1 MTTRRAFVRA
11 ALGTVASAPLWSC
24 AKRSDRIPI
33 RVLHIETNR
42 DVLAVWEASA
52 REFEAIHPE
61 ARVEFRV
68 LEAAA
73 FKARLPTLLQ
83 SDRGP
88 HLFYS
93 WGGALVDVQRSAGL
107 LEDISS
113 HLQPSYVARFMPLA
127 LDAYRRDGRY
137 YGLPY
142 LATEIGLLANR
153 DILRDARI
161 DIESLGDWQSFLSAV
176 KRLRARGITPITAGG
191 MDRWPL
197 SLIHSHLALRVGG
210 KDELLRAM
218 ENADPGFSSA
228 PYLQATRAYEDLVAL
243 RPFQGGVLGSKAQT
257 ALAEFAGGRAA
268 FLMHGSWFY
277 RQAAALQSHGD
288 ARLFERFA
296 FMGFPRVAGGAG
308 EASETQGQLNGW
320 LVRRGAPPLAIEF
333 LKHWL
338 DTKTQRRLAEGGFI
352 VPANL
357 EAQRH
362 ASGPLQTVAERL
374 NALQFLQIEWT
385 TLLGPNGG
393 GAAADAAAGLTGA
406 TMSAAEALALIDR
419 GWRIDQNNMSPES
432 ARVQA
437 R

>member
-1 MTTRRAFVRA
+1 MSTRRAFIRA
-11 ALGTVASAPLWSC
+11 ALGTAAVAPLWSC
-24 AKRSDRIPI
+24 AKRSDRTAI

-42 DVLAVWEASA
+42 EVLAVWEASA
-52 REFEAIHPE
+52 REFEARYPE

-88 HLFYS
+88 HIFYS

-127 LDAYRRDGRY
+127 LEAYRREGRF

-153 DILRDARI
+153 DILHDANI
-161 DIESLGDWQSFLSAV
+161 DIESLGDWQSFLSSV
-176 KRLRARGITPITAGG
+176 GRLRAKGITPITAGG

-210 KDELLRAM
+210 KGELLRAM
-218 ENADPGFSSA
+218 ETPNPGFNSA
-228 PYLQATRAYEDLVAL
+228 SYLQATQAFEELIAL
-243 RPFQGGVLGSKAQT
+243 RPFQGGVLGAKAQT
-257 ALAEFAGGRAA
+257 ALAEFAAGRAA

-277 RQAAALQSHGD
+277 RQAAALLSGSD

-296 FMGFPRVAGGAG
+296 FLGFPRVAEGAG
-308 EASETQGQLNGW
+308 QASETQGQLNGW
-320 LVRRGAPPLAIEF
+320 LVRRGSPPLAIEF

-338 DTKTQRRLAEGGFI
+338 GTQTQRRLAEGGFI

-362 ASGPLQTVAERL
+362 ASGPLRAVAERL

-419 GWRIDQNNMSPES
+419 GWRIDQNNMSPEL
-432 ARVQA
+432 ARV
-437 R
+437 